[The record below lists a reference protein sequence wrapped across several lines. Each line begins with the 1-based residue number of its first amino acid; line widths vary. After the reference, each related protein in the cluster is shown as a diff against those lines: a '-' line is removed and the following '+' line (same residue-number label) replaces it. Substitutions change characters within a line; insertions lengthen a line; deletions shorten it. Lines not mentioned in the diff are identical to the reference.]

1 MLADK
6 VFVLCVKSFY
16 GVRKSSIRPTM
27 QLMFGFLLHMAL
39 GYYFVVRYFNKLF
52 TKTLNTRFDDLNK
65 E

>member
-1 MLADK
+1 
-6 VFVLCVKSFY
+6 
-16 GVRKSSIRPTM
+16 M

-52 TKTLNTRFDDLNK
+52 TKTLNSMLDDPNK